1 MNVPKRFWSE
11 AVLTVVHLINR
22 LPTPILNHKSPFS
35 VLTNQ
40 SINLD
45 HLRIFGCTCFIHI
58 KRHDKFDKNA
68 LKTIFLGYSSKQ
80 KVTNVLI
87 LANKNYISLRMS
99 VFLNMNLFIR
109 IVVTSIHGISSP
121 LPFPH

>member
-1 MNVPKRFWSE
+1 MNVPKKFWSE
-11 AVLTVVHLINR
+11 PVLTAVHLINR

-68 LKTIFLGYSSKQ
+68 LKTIFSVTLLNK
-80 KVTNVLI
+80 KVTNILI
-87 LANKNYISLRMS
+87 LSNKKYISLRMS
-99 VFLNMNLFIR
+99 IFLNMNHFIR
-109 IVVTSIHGISSP
+109 IAVTSIHGISSP
-121 LPFPH
+121 H